1 MNLVIAIVIVLC
13 LVTCEFS
20 SPEPVQ
26 DVWTH
31 VWAMMITA
39 LIVPGLAA
47 FQTFV
52 VTRRIRTFEM
62 DYETCQTIIKRL
74 SIAHSAVWLAASLAI
89 VCATEW
95 QNVVRDNWQLDRW
108 PLIDE
113 AVIVMPI
120 LLSLVASWAIFFEIH
135 RTFHARSSPATA
147 NSTDKAQTASRAV
160 RFFTRLVDSK
170 RLRYVS
176 IRFRVYCG
184 LVLIPVGVMV
194 FIRDLQIP
202 WDSLNGMQSV
212 ATLVLLLLTM
222 LAISPFLLMMVWRNS
237 QIPDTELRQ
246 TLAEDC
252 QTHRLRIF
260 GLRVWKTNGQVLNAM
275 VAGVIPWLRVILI
288 SDKLVKQFSQHE
300 IRAVL
305 RHEAGHIRQRHVL
318 IRMGFVALPLLMLVS
333 FEFSSLKLLS
343 QIQSIGSVNWPTI
356 GGVIAIVCAALVIV
370 AYFATVLPWL
380 SRRMEHEADL
390 YASAIDQRIEPT
402 QLTGMIDALI
412 RFAAH
417 APEQLNRRS
426 WMHPSLQQR
435 IDVLTYAASNPET
448 FVEFRRS
455 FRHQQAVV
463 AIVGG
468 LVALLPVFM

>member
-147 NSTDKAQTASRAV
+147 NSTDKAQTASGAV

-202 WDSLNGMQSV
+202 WD
-212 ATLVLLLLTM
+212 
-222 LAISPFLLMMVWRNS
+222 
-237 QIPDTELRQ
+237 
-246 TLAEDC
+246 
-252 QTHRLRIF
+252 
-260 GLRVWKTNGQVLNAM
+260 
-275 VAGVIPWLRVILI
+275 
-288 SDKLVKQFSQHE
+288 
-300 IRAVL
+300 
-305 RHEAGHIRQRHVL
+305 
-318 IRMGFVALPLLMLVS
+318 
-333 FEFSSLKLLS
+333 
-343 QIQSIGSVNWPTI
+343 
-356 GGVIAIVCAALVIV
+356 
-370 AYFATVLPWL
+370 
-380 SRRMEHEADL
+380 
-390 YASAIDQRIEPT
+390 
-402 QLTGMIDALI
+402 
-412 RFAAH
+412 
-417 APEQLNRRS
+417 
-426 WMHPSLQQR
+426 
-435 IDVLTYAASNPET
+435 
-448 FVEFRRS
+448 
-455 FRHQQAVV
+455 
-463 AIVGG
+463 
-468 LVALLPVFM
+468 